1 MKFTGAIVGLTV
13 VVAGVATGRTVGALV
28 ARRLDPAVVQRADA
42 YAEAVLSGNPGRMAS
57 FYLDNGIEMA
67 PNRTWAEGRGA
78 IEALHQE
85 LCAGP
90 VKLTGFSFTHLESS
104 VVGDTAYDVGTY
116 RQTMTAPGAPSP
128 IQDAGKYVAILKR
141 SGGEWKAAYVIYNS
155 DKESRKE

>member
-13 VVAGVATGRTVGALV
+13 VMAGVAMGRSGTALV
-28 ARRLDPAVVQRADA
+28 ARRLDPVVVQRADA
-42 YAEAVLSGNPGRMAS
+42 YAQAVLSGDAGRMAS
-57 FYLDNGIEMA
+57 FYMENGIEMA

-78 IEALHQE
+78 IQALHQE

-116 RQTMTAPGAPSP
+116 RQTMTAPGAASP
-128 IQDAGKYVAILKR
+128 IEDAGKYVAILKR
-141 SGGEWKAAYVIYNS
+141 SGAEWQAAYVIYNS
-155 DKESRKE
+155 DRDATGR

>member
-13 VVAGVATGRTVGALV
+13 VVAGVVMGRGGAALV

-42 YAEAVLSGNPGRMAS
+42 YAEAVLSGNPGRVAS
-57 FYLDNGIEMA
+57 FYLENGIEMA
-67 PNRTWAEGRGA
+67 PNRTWAEGHGA
-78 IEALHQE
+78 IQALHQE

-116 RQTMTAPGAPSP
+116 RQTMTVAGAPSP

-141 SGGEWKAAYVIYNS
+141 SDGEWKAAYVIYNS
-155 DKESRKE
+155 DRDRH